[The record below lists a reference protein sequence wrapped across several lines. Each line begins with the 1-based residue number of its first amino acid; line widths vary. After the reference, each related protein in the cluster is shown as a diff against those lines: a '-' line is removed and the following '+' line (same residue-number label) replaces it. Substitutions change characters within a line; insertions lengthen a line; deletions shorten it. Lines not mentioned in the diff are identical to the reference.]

1 MARKAIFMA
10 LCGLVGA
17 GKSTY
22 AKQYEKENVV
32 KVFSSD
38 EYREKI
44 CGDRKDQTKND
55 KVFKAL
61 YADIR
66 AALENGEDC
75 IFDATNCTIK
85 DRLRALKAIEGVDCV
100 KIVSVISTDAESCI
114 KRNKNRPEEDR
125 LSEDVIYKYVRK
137 FDVPLPW
144 EGWDRV
150 YFQGYDTD
158 FCPRLNERCRELA
171 MKQQV
176 NFPQKT
182 PHHQFCLGKH
192 SEEVANQFG
201 EDERVLRSAAL
212 FHDISKVLAPWN
224 WTEKLEE
231 GIRHYYQHDH
241 VSCHYMLQ
249 NLEAFDC
256 HNWDEVF
263 ETLWIINYHMEYR
276 DWEKDKSALDAWKNR
291 VGEQWLVD
299 MERFVRADEVG
310 SGNGDY
316 DYHAAI
322 TEKVK
327 AGYYVEHPEE
337 FVPEDYVE
345 PEPAP
350 EPESVEEQHDE
361 VHTEEPADVQEM
373 HTENDADV
381 QETTTEDSKVAKSQP
396 FDPAAMAGAMGAF
409 GGLGG
414 LFGAMMGGFGGI
426 VPPVDEEV
434 HEEVEET
441 QETTEN
447 TIEEPVSE
455 DDKKEDDKEL
465 KIEKLYEV

>member
-1 MARKAIFMA
+1 MENKPIFMA
-10 LCGLVGA
+10 LVGLFSS
-17 GKSTY
+17 GKTTY
-22 AKQYEKENVV
+22 ANQYEKENVV

-38 EYREKI
+38 EYRKKI
-44 CGDRKDQTKND
+44 CDDRKDQTKND

-61 YADIR
+61 YADLR

-75 IFDATNCTIK
+75 ILDATNCTIK
-85 DRLRALKAIEGVDCV
+85 DRLRVLKAIEGVDCV
-100 KIVSVISTDAESCI
+100 KIVSVISTDVESCI

-125 LSEDVIYKYVRK
+125 VPEEVIYKYARK

-144 EGWDRV
+144 EGWDKI

-192 SEEVANQFG
+192 GEEVAAQFG

-224 WTEKLEE
+224 WTEKPEE

-256 HNWDEVF
+256 HNWDEIFRVLF
-263 ETLWIINYHMEYR
+263 ITNYHMEYR
-276 DWEKDKSALDAWKNR
+276 DWEKDKNTLNAWKNR
-291 VGEQWLVD
+291 VGGQWLAD
-299 MERFVRADEVG
+299 MERFVRADEAG
-310 SGNGDY
+310 SGNSDY

-337 FVPEDYVE
+337 LIPEDYVE
-345 PEPAP
+345 PEP
-350 EPESVEEQHDE
+350 VEEQPDE
-361 VHTEEPADVQEM
+361 VHAEEPVDVQEM
-373 HTENDADV
+373 HTENDTDV
-381 QETTTEDSKVAKSQP
+381 QETPMEDSKVAESQP

-426 VPPVDEEV
+426 VPPVGQEV

-441 QETTEN
+441 QETMEN
-447 TIEEPVSE
+447 AAEEPALE
-455 DDKKEDDKEL
+455 EDKKEDDKEL
-465 KIEKLYEV
+465 KIEKIYEV

>member
-17 GKSTY
+17 GKTTY

-32 KVFSSD
+32 KIFSSD

-44 CGDRKDQTKND
+44 CGNRKDQTKND

-61 YADIR
+61 YADLR

-75 IFDATNCTIK
+75 ILDATNCTIK

-100 KIVSVISTDAESCI
+100 KIVSVISTDVESCI

-125 LSEDVIYKYVRK
+125 VPEEVIYKYARK

-144 EGWDRV
+144 EGWDKI

-176 NFPQKT
+176 NFLQKT

-192 SEEVANQFG
+192 SEEVATQFN

-224 WTEKLEE
+224 WTEKPEE

-256 HNWDEVF
+256 HNWDEIFRVLF
-263 ETLWIINYHMEYR
+263 IINYHMEYR
-276 DWEKDKSALDAWKNR
+276 DWEKDKSTLNAWKNR
-291 VGEQWLVD
+291 VGGQWLAD
-299 MERFVRADEVG
+299 MERFVRADEAG

-316 DYHAAI
+316 DYHATI

-337 FVPEDYVE
+337 LIPEDYVE
-345 PEPAP
+345 PERSAEPAA
-350 EPESVEEQHDE
+350 E
-361 VHTEEPADVQEM
+361 VAHEEPADVQEM
-373 HTENDADV
+373 YTENDADV
-381 QETTTEDSKVAKSQP
+381 QEASTEDSKVAESQP
-396 FDPAAMAGAMGAF
+396 FDPADMAGAMGAF

-414 LFGAMMGGFGGI
+414 LFGAMMGGFGGM
-426 VPPVDEEV
+426 VSPVGEEV
-434 HEEVEET
+434 HEEVEEPSAASDDVSA
-441 QETTEN
+441 
-447 TIEEPVSE
+447 EE
-455 DDKKEDDKEL
+455 DKKEL